1 MSFYQTEDKRNDS
14 RGERRARGVDKHVG
28 KLRRSAADK
37 ALMVF
42 VEDGVQKR
50 KRYGYQ
56 KK

>member
-1 MSFYQTEDKRNDS
+1 MSFYQTEDKRNDKS
-14 RGERRARGVDKHVG
+14 RTERARGVDEHVG

-56 KK
+56 EK